1 MLACGEWNRYRRA
14 DLSGCAPPAGSKTYS
29 IWAVCFV
36 WMQRAED
43 TVTAEEWFPWGQHRI
58 DLYKHRT
65 RLPALKRRR
74 HPARRKTIGK
84 ERGML
89 WESDYALSA
98 TEQCDPRW
106 CPYDSWRRREV
117 APIHLAP
124 CSSLQHWRSR
134 PWRNPAMSC
143 NEKCQGTAM
152 LRLQGAASVP
162 SPQQCRP
169 HSELPTAAFRVP

>member
-65 RLPALKRRR
+65 RLPALKRRLKASR
-74 HPARRKTIGK
+74 APENNREGARDGVGK
-84 ERGML
+84 RLCVIRYGAMR
-89 WESDYALSA
+89 SA
-98 TEQCDPRW
+98 M
-106 CPYDSWRRREV
+106 V
-117 APIHLAP
+117 
-124 CSSLQHWRSR
+124 
-134 PWRNPAMSC
+134 
-143 NEKCQGTAM
+143 
-152 LRLQGAASVP
+152 SV
-162 SPQQCRP
+162 
-169 HSELPTAAFRVP
+169 